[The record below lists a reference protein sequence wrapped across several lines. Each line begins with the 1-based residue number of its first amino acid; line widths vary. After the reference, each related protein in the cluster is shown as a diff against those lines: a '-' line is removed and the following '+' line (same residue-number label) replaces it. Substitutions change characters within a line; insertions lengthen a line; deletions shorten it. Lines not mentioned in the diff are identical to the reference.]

1 MMHKI
6 QVFNTDEE
14 NYFRNWFPQYFES
27 LYQISGSI
35 GKALELNDE
44 LLEAFALGHDLGH
57 IPLDHGGERTMN

>member
-1 MMHKI
+1 MKKI
-6 QVFNTDEE
+6 ISEIGFLNTLKD
-14 NYFRNWFPQYFES
+14 FES

-44 LLEAFALGHDLGH
+44 LVEAFALGHDLGH

>member
-35 GKALELNDE
+35 GKALELM
-44 LLEAFALGHDLGH
+44 
-57 IPLDHGGERTMN
+57 MNWWKRLR